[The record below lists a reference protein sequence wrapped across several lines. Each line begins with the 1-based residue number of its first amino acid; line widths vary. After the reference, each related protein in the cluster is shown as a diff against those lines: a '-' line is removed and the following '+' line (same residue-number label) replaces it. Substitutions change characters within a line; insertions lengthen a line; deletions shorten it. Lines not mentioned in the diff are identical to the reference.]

1 MGDRAR
7 LTCATA
13 MVGAAALL
21 AACGEVNAPA
31 TPSPGPTAPAAATAT
46 TPAPS
51 PSAMGE
57 AQDLGRGLSVR
68 VSIDSTGGDAR
79 QTWLSVMVSY
89 ENHTS
94 GSLTVPA
101 APSLHC
107 AQSAAAG
114 LPRAHG
120 PGDQEAV
127 PGGLSGGQGYDLLL
141 PPDAGGRPLTACRA
155 PAYVAVGGARWRLGR
170 DDLAYL
176 NNELARDPGRP
187 YRWTDADP
195 RFSSGYQV
203 VFVPGASA
211 AEALAALAPVKR
223 KVSQE
228 RFWAVRVAERED
240 GVVLFT
246 WGLISDE
253 RIVALSRIGGLAAS
267 YGNTVEG
274 DDHVL
279 VARDGR
285 SVRSFDPFLDYAYDK
300 SRPLPEEKGLDLE
313 NDTGPASWTLLDRL
327 TSMHVARDWLL
338 DPGHPAYLLGEQ

>member
-1 MGDRAR
+1 MGERAR
-7 LTCATA
+7 LTCAATLLGS
-13 MVGAAALL
+13 VALL
-21 AACGEVNAPA
+21 AACGEVNAPVE
-31 TPSPGPTAPAAATAT
+31 PSAGPTAPTV

-51 PSAMGE
+51 PAAMGE
-57 AQDLGRGLSVR
+57 EQDVGPGLPVR
-68 VSIDSTGGDAR
+68 VSIDSTGGDGR
-79 QTWLSVMVSY
+79 RTWLNVMVSY

-94 GSLTVPA
+94 GSPLVP

-120 PGDQEAV
+120 SGDQDGFPA
-127 PGGLSGGQGYDLLL
+127 GLSGGQGYELLL
-141 PPDAGGRPLTACRA
+141 PPDADGRPLTGCRA
-155 PAYVAVGGARWRLGR
+155 PAYVAVGGARWRLTP
-170 DDLAYL
+170 DDLEYL
-176 NNELARDPGRP
+176 NTELARDPGRP
-187 YRWTDADP
+187 YRWTGADAQ
-195 RFSSGYQV
+195 FSSGYQV

-211 AEALAALAPVKR
+211 AEALTALAPVKR

-228 RFWAVRVAERED
+228 RFWAVRVAEHED

-253 RIVALSRIGGLAAS
+253 RVVALSRIGGLAAS

-285 SVRSFDPFLDYAYDK
+285 AVRSFDPFLAHAYDT

-327 TSMHVARDWLL
+327 TSMHVAQDWLL
-338 DPGHPAYLLGEQ
+338 DPAHPAYLLGEQ